1 MKKREYLKVSDAL
14 KKCDHEICSLTYK
27 CFEDMQNAV
36 LPLAD
41 EDDWDEWV
49 FFGVDFVEDTPQNR
63 ETIVKALYAQ
73 KIHFLTECGKLFDTA
88 IASLNC
94 DNK

>member
-27 CFEDMQNAV
+27 CFNDMQNAV

-41 EDDWDEWV
+41 KDDWDDLV

-63 ETIVKALYAQ
+63 ENIVKALYA
-73 KIHFLTECGKLFDTA
+73 KKVHFLTECGKLFDTA

-94 DNK
+94 NNK

>member
-27 CFEDMQNAV
+27 CLNDMQNAI
-36 LPLAD
+36 LPIAD
-41 EDDWDEWV
+41 KDDWDDLV

-63 ETIVKALYAQ
+63 ENIVKALQAQ

-88 IASLNC
+88 IASLKCN
-94 DNK
+94 NK